1 MRLIITEKPSVA
13 KTIAQALGKYQYKED
28 YYQVGDYKITW
39 AYGHLL
45 TLKMPEDYDE
55 KYKLWRLDDL
65 PIIPKRFEYKPI
77 SKDHKKR
84 LDAIK
89 KLWKEAD
96 TVYCAT
102 DAGREGELIFR
113 LIQQYVGI
121 KKPIK
126 RVWLQTLTPAG
137 IKDAIDKAKDIKHYD
152 NLYQAGLQRSLADW
166 VVGINLTRAVTIKQ
180 PGKQVYSI
188 GRVQTPTLAIIVR
201 REREISKFSSKTSY
215 RPILVFDD
223 FELKCEKTFPT
234 EAEALQFVKPIHEV
248 QLTFTTK
255 QTKDAP
261 ALLPSLANLQ
271 KEMSWKAKKTLD
283 TLQSLYEK
291 QLVSYPRTDSNYLPE
306 DMPSQV
312 QQIASLLGDNT
323 DKQYATKPYDPKR
336 IYDNSKVS
344 DHYAVIPLA
353 KPGTLTDDEKQLF
366 EYVTKRF
373 LSAFYPPA
381 VNTVQTISFEYKGVK
396 FSTQRVST
404 KEPSWYKHFPDKI
417 KSDKFIPKRDTA
429 TVVSTKVEKVKTN
442 PPPRWTD
449 STLIDAMEHAGR
461 FIDEKNLKDA
471 IRDKGIGTPAT
482 RADIIERLINV
493 GYVER
498 NKRALVPTDKGII
511 LIQWLEQQ
519 GMDELTKPE
528 LTAEWEDRL
537 EQIAV
542 GKEQPDKFLT
552 DIIQWTNQLISRA
565 NAKLRS
571 QSQPNKQHSR

>member
-28 YYQVGDYKITW
+28 CYQVGDYKITW

-84 LDAIK
+84 LDTIK

-96 TVYCAT
+96 IVYCAT

-271 KEMSWKAKKTLD
+271 KEMPWKAKKTLD

-429 TVVSTKVEKVKTN
+429 IVVSTKVEKVKTN

-498 NKRALVPTDKGII
+498 NKRALVPTDKGMT

-552 DIIQWTNQLISRA
+552 DIKQWTNQLISRA
-565 NAKLRS
+565 NAKLQS
-571 QSQPNKQHSR
+571 QSQPNKQRSR